1 MHKATVSVA
10 LSEGGRGGEIRQV
23 GVFENRP
30 ELLMKLAARLSKGGR
45 RLSFCY
51 EAGPCGYGLHRLLT
65 GCGHDCVVVA
75 PSLIPI
81 KAGDRIKTDRRDAVM
96 LAKLHRAGE
105 LTPIW
110 IPDAAHEAMRD
121 LVRARATAGRVL
133 SKARQHLQ
141 SFLLR
146 HDQIYR
152 GARAWTLAYRRWL
165 TTVRFAHPAQQIV
178 LQDYIHAVQDAE
190 ARLDRLTRQIEE
202 LLPSWSMAPVVTA
215 LQAMR
220 GIALVVA
227 VTVVA
232 EVGDFRRFANARQL
246 MAYLGLVPSEHSS
259 GASIRRGG
267 ITKAGNVLARRVLIE
282 GAWTYRMPAR
292 VSRKLHDRN
301 EKLSPAIRDIAWK
314 GQIRLCSRNRRLAAS
329 LPRSPAK
336 WLVLSGRSPAS
347 PSRRCRADQ
356 ADSVRKALVR
366 ALAVETHENRLATS
380 GRARR
385 RRCGKRHDHAQTRPS
400 LAPCSPPSRPLRAR
414 LRRWPARRSGQS

>member
-1 MHKATVSVA
+1 MGDGPDGHYHYVGLDVHKATISVA
-10 LSEGGRGGEIRQV
+10 LAEGGRGGEVRQV

-30 ELLMKLAARLSKGGR
+30 EILTKLVARLSAGGR
-45 RLSFCY
+45 RVSFCY

-75 PSLIPI
+75 PSLIPM
-81 KAGDRIKTDRRDAVM
+81 KAGDRVKTDRRDALM

-141 SFLLR
+141 GFLLR
-146 HDQIYR
+146 HERIYR
-152 GARAWTLAYRRWL
+152 GTRTWTLAYRRWL
-165 TTVRFAHPAQQIV
+165 TTVRFDHPAQQIV

-190 ARLDRLTRQIEE
+190 ARRDRLTRQIDE
-202 LLPSWSMAPVVTA
+202 LLPNWSMAPVVTA

-220 GIALVVA
+220 GVALVVA
-227 VTVVA
+227 VTIVA
-232 EVGDFRRFANARQL
+232 EVGDFRRFAKARQL

-259 GASIRRGG
+259 GSSVRRGG

-282 GAWTYRMPAR
+282 GAWTYRMTAR

-301 EKLSPAIRDIAWK
+301 EGLPPAIRDIAWK
-314 GQIRLCSRNRRLAAS
+314 GQLRLCSRYRRLAAAGK
-329 LPRSPAK
+329 PKVVVTTAIAREMVGFIWAIAQIAQPA
-336 WLVLSGRSPAS
+336 LES
-347 PSRRCRADQ
+347 
-356 ADSVRKALVR
+356 
-366 ALAVETHENRLATS
+366 
-380 GRARR
+380 
-385 RRCGKRHDHAQTRPS
+385 
-400 LAPCSPPSRPLRAR
+400 
-414 LRRWPARRSGQS
+414 